1 MRLVEGQKEKDY
13 KNSITALKNPE
24 IEQEKRWMIN

>member
-24 IEQEKRWMIN
+24 IEEQTWMKN